1 MSNIN
6 NKISA
11 KNVFDRH
18 GLSLE
23 GALDV
28 IFSELEKKEIKR
40 FYGEYRELGFDKF
53 TANTEGIFAA
63 MSAESIAMLSVG
75 SDNAL
80 LTEIGAKNPGTL
92 ILFKKSG
99 LYFTGG
105 LYFAN
110 RVGEV
115 FVGFSG
121 VRGKSFCWK
130 PLGRTG
136 YSLSSF
142 EELII
147 EKAGYQ
153 KLESFENTLGKY
165 SFELENGTLTVSKYV
180 NVVSVCANVVV
191 CSATRGKKS
200 VAVFKNGEKTPI
212 EIEQSINKGCSA
224 TLSLTPTLISVEEGD
239 TIDLRVCMGKGD
251 TLKMKTFTVEAL
263 A

>member
-1 MSNIN
+1 MTDIN

-28 IFSELEKKEIKR
+28 LFSELEKREIKR
-40 FYGEYRELGFDKF
+40 FYCEYRELGFDKF
-53 TANTEGIFAA
+53 TANTAGIFAA

-80 LTEIGAKNPGTL
+80 LAEIGAKNPGTL

-105 LYFAN
+105 LYFSN
-110 RVGEV
+110 RSGDI

-121 VRGKSFCWK
+121 PGGKSFSWK
-130 PLGRTG
+130 LLGKN
-136 YSLSSF
+136 YNALSSF

-147 EKAGYQ
+147 DKSGYQ
-153 KLESFENTLGKY
+153 KIENYENVISRLAV
-165 SFELENGTLTVSKYV
+165 ENGTFTVPAGI
-180 NVVSVCANVVV
+180 NLVSVSANVVV
-191 CSATRGKKS
+191 KSAARNQKC
-200 VAVFKNGEKTPI
+200 VAIFKNGEKTPI
-212 EIEQSINKGCSA
+212 EIMQTVSKGNVA
-224 TLSLTPTLISVEEGD
+224 TLSITPMIMKVAEGD
-239 TIDLRVCMGKGD
+239 TLELCINMGKND
-251 TLKMKTFTVEAL
+251 VLTMMSFTVEAL
-263 A
+263 